1 MARRTVIVAGAVA
14 LAGMVALI
22 PCPARAAGPTQICYD
37 SAEIDPTTVDPGTA
51 VIFTF
56 PYSGAYMFTA
66 QYIQN
71 GNAMTSTDFADWWG
85 QDSSV
90 GIVEVGST
98 NYGGAPITTQGWMVE
113 TWQCS

>member
-14 LAGMVALI
+14 LVGMVALT
-22 PCPARAAGPTQICYD
+22 PCPAHAAGPTKICYD
-37 SAEIDPTTVDPGTA
+37 SAEIDQKTVDPDTA

-71 GNAMTSTDFADWWG
+71 GNFGTFTELADWWG

-98 NYGGAPITTQGWMVE
+98 NYAGAPITTSGWMVE